1 MASFLESRNDSE
13 GDPLPDFQ
21 ERNVTG
27 SWHEESVM
35 SEPNPNPDDLSG
47 MTMELWVRIL
57 WDMMFI
63 SIISVAIIGNLIVL
77 WIIIAHRCMR
87 TIPNT
92 FIANMSLSD
101 LLMATFNCI
110 FNYIFMRDNR
120 WDFGAAHCTI
130 NNFLAIVT
138 VSASVL
144 NLTAMSIDRYKAIVW
159 PLKAR
164 STKYCVGS
172 SILVMWV
179 SSFILALPA
188 IIFSS
193 KVLISK
199 NRYVCVM
206 VWPDGM
212 PGDSYQ
218 DHIYNICFLALTYL
232 LPILVIGVCSTHMS
246 LILWWRPVVGVIT
259 PQIERAR
266 RKKMKVVKMLVVLT
280 VIFGLSW
287 LPYHLYFLCLYYNPS
302 LSNMTGI
309 QHIFLAFYWLA
320 MSHAIVNPLVY
331 YYMNST
337 FRHYYTYIL
346 TFRFLHPQRPSATT
360 GLLLASTM
368 SFHMTTKI
376 VKTNPNE
383 FQPHAVV
390 PAKQDASTS
399 TRPCS
404 YKSRRSQKLPLSR

>member
-1 MASFLESRNDSE
+1 
-13 GDPLPDFQ
+13 
-21 ERNVTG
+21 
-27 SWHEESVM
+27 
-35 SEPNPNPDDLSG
+35 
-47 MTMELWVRIL
+47 
-57 WDMMFI
+57 
-63 SIISVAIIGNLIVL
+63 
-77 WIIIAHRCMR
+77 MR

-144 NLTAMSIDRYKAIVW
+144 NLTAMSIDR
-159 PLKAR
+159 
-164 STKYCVGS
+164 
-172 SILVMWV
+172 
-179 SSFILALPA
+179 
-188 IIFSS
+188 
-193 KVLISK
+193 VLISK